1 MSYCRQ
7 TIPPALRAMQPCVT
21 VATTHHRDY
30 SVTTTAL
37 HRDSTEPP
45 PPPLASITPGVAV
58 AAAAAALLLWL
69 GNFFQLHDTSKVES
83 QGWYL
88 YLKNASDDKRPGE
101 SECVNRA
108 RPVEK
113 GGRVQRGCE
122 RPVVEVGCEVQFL

>member
-1 MSYCRQ
+1 MR
-7 TIPPALRAMQPCVT
+7 
-21 VATTHHRDY
+21 
-30 SVTTTAL
+30 
-37 HRDSTEPP
+37 HRDSLASASCCTALSTAPP
-45 PPPLASITPGVAV
+45 PPPPPITLTLTLT
-58 AAAAAALLLWL
+58 LLVLRL

-88 YLKNASDDKRPGE
+88 YLKNASDDKRPVE